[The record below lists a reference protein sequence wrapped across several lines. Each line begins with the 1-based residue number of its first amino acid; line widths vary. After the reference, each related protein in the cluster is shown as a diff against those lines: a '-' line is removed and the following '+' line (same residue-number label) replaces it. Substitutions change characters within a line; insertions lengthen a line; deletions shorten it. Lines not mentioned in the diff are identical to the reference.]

1 MKRKWKVVERQSQ
14 DGEKSMKGSEKAH
27 KPGRSRQARPSV
39 SAATWPPARPARPP
53 SRAARPPAVMLA
65 GPPPRL
71 PAAAPAPPASG
82 RRPRAAPSA
91 SPAAMRN
98 HLLICVGGQP
108 PGRDAAP
115 RRSKASHLFS
125 DGLPLQ
131 LDRPPLRRGCRPL
144 GHHRLPQR
152 LLLAHAL
159 GRGLVQLRR
168 AVGQPAGVER
178 RRGPRPQVSL
188 DGLLQRG
195 EFRGL
200 PLPALLRRCNLRG
213 RWCLLREGGAQGSGR
228 KEGARGGARE
238 AGRHAAI
245 PGAGGMFTCR
255 CRRCR
260 RSTSL
265 AVIAASIISLSDWL
279 IPAVCGKALST
290 PAVLG
295 PVLHRPPAAGS
306 SYLARPVKAQ
316 VQIAAGRCGAR
327 PARRP
332 LLLVLSW
339 DLRADEQLGGTS
351 NFEHRP
357 SCEARGGGEL
367 GLFGHGCVQSGSI
380 LLVGPKHG
388 PKLLNF

>member
-1 MKRKWKVVERQSQ
+1 MRK
-14 DGEKSMKGSEKAH
+14 
-27 KPGRSRQARPSV
+27 
-39 SAATWPPARPARPP
+39 
-53 SRAARPPAVMLA
+53 
-65 GPPPRL
+65 
-71 PAAAPAPPASG
+71 
-82 RRPRAAPSA
+82 
-91 SPAAMRN
+91 

-245 PGAGGMFTCR
+245 PGAGGVFTCR

-279 IPAVCGKALST
+279 IPAVCGKALSPQQCSALSCT
-290 PAVLG
+290 GPPRPAAHILHARSKLKCRSPPVVAALG
-295 PVLHRPPAAGS
+295 PR
-306 SYLARPVKAQ
+306 
-316 VQIAAGRCGAR
+316 AGRSSSSSLGTCVLMNNWAAR
-327 PARRP
+327 ATSSTGHRARRA
-332 LLLVLSW
+332 VEVNW
-339 DLRADEQLGGTS
+339 VYLGTVVYS
-351 NFEHRP
+351 QDRSFW
-357 SCEARGGGEL
+357 S
-367 GLFGHGCVQSGSI
+367 VQSMVQSY
-380 LLVGPKHG
+380 
-388 PKLLNF
+388 